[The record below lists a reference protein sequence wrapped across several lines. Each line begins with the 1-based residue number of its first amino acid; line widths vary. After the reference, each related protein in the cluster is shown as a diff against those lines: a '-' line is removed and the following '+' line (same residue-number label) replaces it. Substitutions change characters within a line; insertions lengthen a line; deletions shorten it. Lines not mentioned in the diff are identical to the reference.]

1 MCFTRPAKIAIIHTG
16 LLTASGYAG
25 FSYIIYFFEFT
36 ATTLLGLNPYP
47 DARSVMPGSQP
58 LTFAQFVAVPE
69 NRPALLAVRQVV
81 DCLAAR
87 RTINPLYLHGVPG
100 TGKTHLVSALI
111 EEAIRRIP
119 DLVASSISAAE
130 LGRPA
135 SPPEDGNGEEAP
147 AQPDARQLDLF
158 VVEDLQFLPGRAAET
173 FRQRFDELRSR
184 QVQMVFTASVGPC
197 ELALPARLCSR
208 LGSGLVVRLEPLGKS
223 SRLAVLE
230 DKAQRRQLA
239 IHRETLAWLAE
250 HLTGGGRSLDGALAK
265 LEVLARSQPQPLE
278 LAAVKRHF
286 EEQAEAA
293 RPTMERIVQRVG
305 GHFRVEPKQL
315 QSSRRG
321 REVLLP
327 RQVSMYLARQLTGLS
342 LEQIGAYF
350 GGRDHS
356 TVLHACRKMEQAL
369 SRDPVLSGT
378 IRRLRSDLA

>member
-1 MCFTRPAKIAIIHTG
+1 
-16 LLTASGYAG
+16 
-25 FSYIIYFFEFT
+25 
-36 ATTLLGLNPYP
+36 
-47 DARSVMPGSQP
+47 MPGSQP
-58 LTFAQFVAVPE
+58 VTFAQFVAVPE

-87 RTINPLYLHGVPG
+87 RPPRTVNPLYLHGAPG

-111 EEAIRRIP
+111 EEATRRIP
-119 DLVASSISAAE
+119 DLVVSCISAAE

-135 SPPEDGNGEEAP
+135 SPPEDGNSEETP
-147 AQPDARQLDLF
+147 THPDARQPDLL
-158 VVEDLQFLPGRAAET
+158 VVEDLQFLPGRVAET
-173 FRQRFDELRSR
+173 FRQHFDELRSR
-184 QVQMVFTASVGPC
+184 QVQMIFTASVGPC

-208 LGSGLVVRLEPLGKS
+208 LASGLVVRLDPLAQS
-223 SRLAVLE
+223 SRLALLE
-230 DKAQRRQLA
+230 DRAQRRQLN
-239 IHRETLAWLAE
+239 ISGEVLAWLAK
-250 HLTGGGRSLDGALAK
+250 HLTGGGRSLDGALAR
-265 LEVLARSQPQPLE
+265 LEVLARSQSQPLE

-286 EEQAEAA
+286 EEQVEAG

-305 GHFRVEPKQL
+305 GHFRVEPRQL

-369 SRDPVLSGT
+369 SRDPALSGT